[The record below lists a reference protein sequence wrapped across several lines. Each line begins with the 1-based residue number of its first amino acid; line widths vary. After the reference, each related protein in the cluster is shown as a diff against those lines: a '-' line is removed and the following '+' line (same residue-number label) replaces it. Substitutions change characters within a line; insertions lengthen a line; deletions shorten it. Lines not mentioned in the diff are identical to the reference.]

1 MTLGRKWANSLENG
15 GALVLINPYS
25 SVAESLEANTD
36 RQQKKHGRIRVVL
49 ADDHSGVRSG
59 IRFLLEREA
68 GITVVGESR
77 DGLGAM
83 QLVQKLHPDIL
94 LLDIEMPGIN
104 GIEVAKRLREQAS
117 NVQILVLSSYDQR
130 EYILEMLNLG
140 AAGYLVKDEA
150 PELLV
155 EAVKGISRGET
166 GWFSNRVKRRIASRV
181 Q

>member
-1 MTLGRKWANSLENG
+1 MGKQLRKLDDTQVSISSYSPVADSLEVNMN
-15 GALVLINPYS
+15 I
-25 SVAESLEANTD
+25 
-36 RQQKKHGRIRVVL
+36 QQKKRGRIRVVL

-59 IRFLLEREA
+59 IRFLLEREP
-68 GITVVGESR
+68 GITVVGEST
-77 DGLGAM
+77 DGVEAM
-83 QLVQKLHPDIL
+83 QLVEKLHPDIL
-94 LLDIEMPGIN
+94 LLDIEMPGLN

-117 NVQILVLSSYDQR
+117 NVQILALSSYDQR
-130 EYILEMLNLG
+130 EYILEMLELG

-166 GWFSNRVKRRIASRV
+166 GWYSSRVKRRITNRI